1 MVASPTSRRELPL
14 RISDTVFDSALILTS
29 ENGKLYHRNPTVDQ
43 FILGEADKRNSI
55 TDDLQAT
62 VMELLAFYCELK
74 RSQ

>member
-1 MVASPTSRRELPL
+1 MVASPTSQRKLPL
-14 RISDTVFDSALILTS
+14 RISDTVFDSTLILTS
-29 ENGKLYHRNPTVDQ
+29 ENGKLYYRSPTADQ
-43 FILGEADKRNSI
+43 FILVEADKRDSI